1 MSKNENIIN
10 KIVVVAMLSAL
21 CCAGTFVQI
30 RMPAG
35 DFVHLGNFVMIVS
48 ALLLGGIE
56 GGLVGS
62 LGMGLYDVIFYTT
75 KPSTILRTFILKFLI
90 GFIVGFLF
98 RLVLKKKANT
108 KRLLFISSG
117 VLFSLF
123 VFSLVLFIIGD
134 KSQFSFESGLNSV
147 LNVNLFGSEKEIGIS
162 LYIPIF
168 AFVFFVGTL
177 LAGIFSYKLSKRSQA
192 ALFSISVAVL
202 VNIIGE
208 FFLRWLLEG
217 FMVQDSNFTVSLIT
231 ATSKIPGSVITGF
244 VSVLLAVLIY
254 EPIYKAVKNTSLF
267 KDDTAYF
274 DSVENEDDTK
284 EAAKE
289 DVLNAKEA

>member
-35 DFVHLGNFVMIVS
+35 DFVHLGNFVMIIS

-117 VLFSLF
+117 VLFGLF
-123 VFSLVLFIIGD
+123 IFSLVLFIIGD
-134 KSQFSFESGLNSV
+134 KSQFSFDTGLNSI
-147 LNVNLFGSEKEIGIS
+147 LNVNIFGTEKAIGIS

-168 AFVFFVGTL
+168 AFIFFIGTL
-177 LAGIFSYKLSKRSQA
+177 LAAIFSYKLSKRSQA
-192 ALFSISVAVL
+192 ALFAISVAIF

-231 ATSKIPGSVITGF
+231 ATSKIPGSIITGF
-244 VSVLLAVLIY
+244 ISVFLAVLIY

-274 DSVENEDDTK
+274 DSFDNEEEAKEEALNVK
-284 EAAKE
+284 EA
-289 DVLNAKEA
+289 